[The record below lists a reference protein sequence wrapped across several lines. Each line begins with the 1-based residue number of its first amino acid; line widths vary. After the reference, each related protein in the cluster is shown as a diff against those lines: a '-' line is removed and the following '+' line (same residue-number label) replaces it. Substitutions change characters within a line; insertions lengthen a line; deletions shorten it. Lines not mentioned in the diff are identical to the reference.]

1 MLIVW
6 PVIFGV
12 LAVLFG
18 IFGYTGAAQG
28 WVLLAKALFTVT
40 VLGFAMALLVGQL
53 VIKKVS

>member
-18 IFGYTGAAQG
+18 VMGYTGEAHG
-28 WVLLAKALFTVT
+28 WVLLAKAMFTVV
-40 VLGFAMALLVGQL
+40 VLAFGMALVVGQL
-53 VIKKVS
+53 VVKKIS